1 MNIIA
6 ETRDYLVCVKP
17 SGFLS
22 QKGEGANMIDTLG
35 ETKGEIF
42 PVHRLDRETAGLMVF
57 ARSAR
62 AASILSAQI
71 SGGGMHKRYYAV
83 TKEGLTPQ
91 SGEMKDLLFRD
102 MRNNKT
108 FVVTRKRRGVKEA
121 SLEYSLV
128 CEKDGFALWDILLHT
143 GRSHQIRAQFASRG
157 YPLAGDRRYGGEKS
171 GGLGLFAYS
180 LSFTDP
186 ESGEKLE
193 FEQKPDTGTSP
204 FNIFGECFL

>member
-6 ETRDYLVCVKP
+6 KTPDYLVCLKP
-17 SGFLS
+17 PGFLS

-35 ETKGEIF
+35 ETEGEVF

-62 AASILSAQI
+62 AASALSAQI
-71 SGGGMHKRYYAV
+71 SGGGMQKRYYAV
-83 TKEGLTPQ
+83 TKVGLTPHR
-91 SGEMKDLLFRD
+91 GEMKDLLFRD

-157 YPLAGDRRYGGEKS
+157 
-171 GGLGLFAYS
+171 
-180 LSFTDP
+180 
-186 ESGEKLE
+186 
-193 FEQKPDTGTSP
+193 
-204 FNIFGECFL
+204 